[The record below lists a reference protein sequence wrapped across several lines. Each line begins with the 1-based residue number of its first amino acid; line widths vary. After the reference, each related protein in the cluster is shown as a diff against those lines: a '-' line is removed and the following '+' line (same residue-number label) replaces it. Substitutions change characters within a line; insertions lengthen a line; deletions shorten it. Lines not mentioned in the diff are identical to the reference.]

1 MLPEPLCISG
11 TRSANDTHA
20 KKKKKRRKAGVGRGG
35 RLDIICMRQCMH
47 TRSVAGILPESRSH
61 PRLWEDSRP
70 QRPDCTLPAVTRRSS
85 AASIQGQPAGRA
97 HSGVII
103 VESRLRESRE

>member
-1 MLPEPLCISG
+1 MLSEPLSISG

-20 KKKKKRRKAGVGRGG
+20 KEKRKAGVGRGG
-35 RLDIICMRQCMH
+35 LDIICMRQC
-47 TRSVAGILPESRSH
+47 TLVAGIMWESRSH
-61 PRLWEDSRP
+61 PRPWEDSRP

-85 AASIQGQPAGRA
+85 AASIQGQSAGRA

-103 VESRLRESRE
+103 VESRLQESRE